1 MKDRKIRVN
10 LVDNGLTLAYDKTPV
25 GGDVNQ
31 ERIFLLP
38 SSAKKKHQG
47 ATVPQY
53 SMRTMN

>member
-1 MKDRKIRVN
+1 MKDREIQVN
-10 LVDNGLTLAYDKTPV
+10 LVDNGLTPAYDKTPA

-47 ATVPQY
+47 ATVPRY
-53 SMRTMN
+53 SLRFMK